1 MSLLRILCLL
11 YYSTVLL
18 TWLGSSTVEP
28 VDAIVGLISGA
39 IHNGLFLHGGKFI
52 RICIDSDGYSS
63 RPAFAVVDHGVR
75 YCGSEF
81 LSLGL
86 EFTSCTQF

>member
-1 MSLLRILCLL
+1 MS
-11 YYSTVLL
+11 SE
-18 TWLGSSTVEP
+18 VEP
-28 VDAIVGLISGA
+28 VDAIVCLISGA

-52 RICIDSDGYSS
+52 RICIDSNGYSS
-63 RPAFAVVDHGVR
+63 RPAFAVVDHCVR

-86 EFTSCTQF
+86 EFFFVHSVLTV

>member
-28 VDAIVGLISGA
+28 VDAIV
-39 IHNGLFLHGGKFI
+39 GLFLHGGKFI